1 MPYKGPSIFD
11 IHAKIEFFTP
21 PVRTRP
27 LYFPVSKYEPGK
39 CPLKGSLTDKVIVI
53 RDMIRGF
60 LTLGAIIA
68 VTKYNLLQP
77 FIKVNFFFDES

>member
-1 MPYKGPSIFD
+1 M
-11 IHAKIEFFTP
+11 
-21 PVRTRP
+21 
-27 LYFPVSKYEPGK
+27 
-39 CPLKGSLTDKVIVI
+39 DKVIVI